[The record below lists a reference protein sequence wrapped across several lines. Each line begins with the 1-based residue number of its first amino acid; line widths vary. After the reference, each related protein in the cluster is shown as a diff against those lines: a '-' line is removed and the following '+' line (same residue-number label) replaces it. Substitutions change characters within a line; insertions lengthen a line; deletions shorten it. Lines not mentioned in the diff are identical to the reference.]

1 VPRRRPWLYGH
12 RGASVD
18 APENTIAAFRIALEQ
33 GADGIE
39 LDVRAT
45 ADGVPVVLHDSTL
58 DRTTDRMGRIHELTL
73 MEIEGADASAGWL
86 ATDAGSVH
94 WSAGDVRVPS
104 FASVMR
110 WLPPDRAI
118 AVEVKDASAVAAVI
132 AILDASGHASDLV
145 LVMSFLPEAIAEA
158 RRLAPAIPTGLL
170 IGEGD
175 SLEAGIHLAVAG
187 GHGAIIPYEADLGA
201 DPGPSVAA
209 TGAAGLLLGCYVVN
223 DRERAVQ
230 LRMAGVA
237 FMMSDV
243 PGLLRGA

>member
-1 VPRRRPWLYGH
+1 M
-12 RGASVD
+12 
-18 APENTIAAFRIALEQ
+18 AAFRIALEQ

-58 DRTTDRMGRIHELTL
+58 DRTTDRGGRVGELTAG
-73 MEIEGADASAGWL
+73 EIEDADAGAGWL
-86 ATDAGSVH
+86 AAGGRSVR

-118 AVEVKDASAVAAVI
+118 AVEIKDASAVAAVI
-132 AILDASGHASDLV
+132 AILDASGHASNLV
-145 LVMSFLPEAIAEA
+145 LVMSFLSDAISTA
-158 RRLAPAIPTGLL
+158 RSLAPAFPTGLL
-170 IGEGD
+170 VEAGD
-175 SLEAGIHLAVAG
+175 SLEAGIGLAVAG
-187 GHGAIIPYEADLGA
+187 GHRAIIPFEADLGA